1 MFLNLIDI
9 KVSGRNPEKI
19 IKKLKDK
26 NIDIYNIK
34 YVKYNLIIL
43 RIKKE
48 DYNNLDYLKVLYDIE
63 IIEFYGFDKIK
74 YLIKKNIYLL
84 ISIFISISVLILLT
98 NTIFDVSVIHNNK
111 SIRDTILREL
121 KNNGIDKYHLKK
133 SYKELDS
140 IKKKI
145 LDKHSNEIEWLEIK
159 SVGVKYIVRVEER
172 IIKKGKDDAPI
183 RNIVAKKDAIIRGF
197 DIKSGEIVKNK
208 FDFVRKGDVVVT
220 GDIKLYEES
229 KKRVSADGVIY
240 GEVWYKVT
248 IEYPLK
254 INDITLTGNKKK
266 VYTIR
271 FFNKYFDLS
280 FRHFKNVSRKDK
292 IILKNNI
299 FPIYLAYETQY
310 EIKKLKKTL
319 SKKQAEDEAIK
330 QVKKMI
336 NKKLGEKEYIID
348 VKKLKVHENNS
359 KIVLELFI
367 NVCEDITQYSEI
379 TE

>member
-63 IIEFYGFDKIK
+63 IIEFYGIDKIK

-172 IIKKGKDDAPI
+172 IIKKEKDDTPI

>member
-63 IIEFYGFDKIK
+63 IIEFYGIDKIK

-172 IIKKGKDDAPI
+172 IIKKEKDAAPI

-330 QVKKMI
+330 QVKNMI
-336 NKKLGEKEYIID
+336 NKKLREKEYIID

>member
-48 DYNNLDYLKVLYDIE
+48 DYNNLDYLKALYDIE
-63 IIEFYGFDKIK
+63 IIEFYGIDKIK

-159 SVGVKYIVRVEER
+159 RVGVKYIVRVEER
-172 IIKKGKDDAPI
+172 IIKKEKDDTPI

-280 FRHFKNVSRKDK
+280 FKHFKNVSRKDK

-319 SKKQAEDEAIK
+319 SKKQAEEEAIK
-330 QVKKMI
+330 QVKNMI
-336 NKKLGEKEYIID
+336 NKKLREKEYIID

>member
-310 EIKKLKKTL
+310 EIKKLEKTL